1 MISFA
6 EVRPGAYRD
15 SVALMQIS
23 RDLANLD
30 GVSAVLVAMATEL
43 NLDLVASMGFD
54 RPPKAGPNDM
64 VVAISAED
72 DDALAQARIVLE
84 KALRGEHERRDGGL
98 SGSAGGAPA
107 MAGGLAQ
114 PVSRITAGALDGATL
129 ALVSVPG
136 PYAFPE
142 AVDALDAGLPVMI
155 FSDNMPLEQE
165 VWLKVAA
172 AQRGLLVMGPDCGTA
187 LVAGV
192 GLGFANVVRPGPVG
206 IVAASGTGAQQ
217 LICLLDAAD
226 IGISHCLGVGG
237 RDLSAAVG
245 GRSTLQAL
253 DLLDADPA
261 TDIVVV
267 LSKPPDPAVAEL
279 VSHRASTLSKP
290 VVIGLPGDTFPDLTA
305 VAAAVLDA
313 VGQPPPTWPRWKP
326 INPLPRRSGAL
337 RGLYAGGTLRD
348 EALSI
353 ARERLGRISVDDPGA
368 LGHALVDFG
377 DDRFTM
383 GRAHPMID
391 PTLRADQLG
400 RDLANPA
407 TGVVLVDVV
416 LGHGAHPSPAT
427 AIAEVVHQVAATGE
441 ILPPVVAAL
450 IGTET
455 DPQGLEAQAQLLI
468 DAGVRVF
475 LSHAEAVHV
484 ALDLLTGESP

>member
-1 MISFA
+1 VIRFV

-15 SVALMQIS
+15 SVALMQVS
-23 RDLANLD
+23 RDLTDLD

-43 NLDLVASMGFD
+43 NLDMLVSMGFD
-54 RPPKAGPNDM
+54 RPLKAGPNDM
-64 VVAISAED
+64 VVAIAAED
-72 DDALAQARIVLE
+72 DEVLARARIVLE
-84 KALRGEHERRDGGL
+84 KALRGEHEGRARGL
-98 SGSAGGAPA
+98 TGGAGTA
-107 MAGGLAQ
+107 DGLAQ
-114 PVSRITAGALDGATL
+114 PVARITAGALNGATL

-142 AVDALDAGLPVMI
+142 AVDALDGGLPVMI

-165 VWLKVAA
+165 VWLKAAA

-192 GLGFANVVRPGPVG
+192 GLGFANVVRPGTVG

-217 LICLLDAAD
+217 LMCLLDAANV
-226 IGISHCLGVGG
+226 GISHCLGVGG
-237 RDLSAAVG
+237 RDLSAVVG
-245 GRSTLQAL
+245 GGSTLQAL

-261 TDIVVV
+261 TEIVVV

-279 VSHRASTLSKP
+279 ISHRASALSKP

-313 VGQPPPTWPRWKP
+313 LGQPRPAWPRWTP
-326 INPLPRRSGAL
+326 SNPLPRRSGAL

-353 ARERLGRISVDDPGA
+353 ARERLGGISDDPGA
-368 LGHALVDFG
+368 FGHVLVDFG
-377 DDRFTM
+377 DDRFTL

-400 RDLANPA
+400 RDLADPA

-427 AIAEVVHQVAATGE
+427 SIAEVVGEAAATDG

-455 DPQGLEAQAQLLI
+455 DPQGLELQAQLLV

-484 ALDLLTGESP
+484 ALHLLTGESP

>member
-1 MISFA
+1 VISFV

-15 SVALMQIS
+15 SVALMQVS
-23 RDLANLD
+23 RDLGDLD
-30 GVSAVLVAMATEL
+30 GVSAVLVAMATDL
-43 NLDLVASMGFD
+43 NLDMLVSMGFD
-54 RPPKAGPNDM
+54 RPLKAGPNDM
-64 VVAISAED
+64 VVAISAD
-72 DDALAQARIVLE
+72 DDDVLARARIVLE
-84 KALRGEHERRDGGL
+84 KALRGEHEGRTW
-98 SGSAGGAPA
+98 SPAGGAGA
-107 MAGGLAQ
+107 RATADGLAQ
-114 PVSRITAGALDGATL
+114 PVSRITAGALNGATL

-165 VWLKVAA
+165 VWLKAAA

-217 LICLLDAAD
+217 LMCLLDAAD
-226 IGISHCLGVGG
+226 VGISHCLGVGG

-245 GRSTLQAL
+245 GGSTLQAL

-261 TDIVVV
+261 TEIVVV

-279 VSHRASTLSKP
+279 ISHRAATLSKP
-290 VVIGLPGDTFPDLTA
+290 VLIGLPGDTFPDLTA

-313 VGQPPPTWPRWKP
+313 VGQQPPAWPRWTP
-326 INPLPRRSGAL
+326 NNPLPRRSGAL

-353 ARERLGRISVDDPGA
+353 ASARLGGISVDDPGA
-368 LGHALVDFG
+368 LGHVLVDFG
-377 DDRFTM
+377 DDRFTL

-391 PTLRADQLG
+391 PTLRADQLR
-400 RDLANPA
+400 RDMADPA

-427 AIAEVVHQVAATGE
+427 SIAEVVHEVATTGE

-455 DPQGLEAQAQLLI
+455 DPQGLEAQAQLLV

-475 LSHAEAVHV
+475 LSNAEAVHV
-484 ALDLLTGESP
+484 ALHLLTGESP